1 MNRRKGGQMQ
11 LCLLMRLILDLEFPQ
26 KLNLCSKKQRVILA
40 CSPWPSE
47 VLAERDQCVCVC
59 DGQYDLGPV
68 GKGDQRKLMDWEE
81 AEPLGTR
88 KLGELKEYR

>member
-1 MNRRKGGQMQ
+1 M
-11 LCLLMRLILDLEFPQ
+11 FT
-26 KLNLCSKKQRVILA
+26 LA
-40 CSPWPSE
+40 LRSTGR
-47 VLAERDQCVCVC
+47 ERPVCVC

-81 AEPLGTR
+81 AEPLGTG